1 MQTALQAFEMHLG
14 IRYLFYLYL
23 MYRSPFFIVLVLLLF
38 SSCKQ
43 YTEYVKSDVTY
54 YVDDDK
60 PQNFLG
66 QSVDSIFKV
75 DIDVELLNRE
85 NIYSPLGIQ
94 VTGFGAFDVY
104 WDGVFVGRN
113 GKMAKSG
120 HPEVPGTE
128 LTYYQIPEKLAY
140 IGKHTVTV
148 TGTQVYLRE
157 SQRGMKVKLESFLR
171 LQRAPLVVMSFMN
184 IMAGAFLI
192 ASIYYFFLYINSTRK
207 ETAVLVFGIICLL
220 FFCLLIIEYIKFYI
234 DIPYTHF
241 YTRLQI
247 VGLLTFIISILV
259 PWYFMLQFDF
269 KRKRL
274 FLFLLFASLLTIYIV
289 YYGHY
294 DQTAVYF
301 SYAMCAVS
309 LVIAIDA
316 AFRKVKGGL
325 IVVIGLLASVIVN
338 RYIFYDFGLFIAFTI
353 IVLSMLYL
361 HTIRAK
367 ALEEAHDA
375 SLLLSSRL
383 QLELVKKNIQPHF
396 LRNTLTSLIDW
407 IEESPQQGVVF
418 IRALADEFDIMNA
431 IAEDT
436 LIPIRQEIELCRKH
450 LEVMSFRKEIGYNW
464 EEKNIDASE
473 EIPPAVIH
481 TIIENGIT
489 HSLPPKQG
497 SITFSLSFTR
507 EKQYKQY
514 TLLTLAKN
522 RNRKKENSSGT
533 GFKYIKARLNESYG
547 SNWQFESFA
556 VEEGWCTTIKI
567 FDKK

>member
-1 MQTALQAFEMHLG
+1 MHFC

-23 MYRSPFFIVLVLLLF
+23 MYRPPFFIVLALLLF

-43 YTEYVKSDVTY
+43 YTEFVKSDVTY

-66 QSVDSIFKV
+66 QSADSIFKV
-75 DIDVELLNRE
+75 AIDVELLKRE
-85 NIYSPLGIQ
+85 NISSPLGIQ

-113 GKMAKSG
+113 GKMAKRG
-120 HPEVPGTE
+120 QAEVPGTE
-128 LTYYQIPEKLAY
+128 LTYYQIPEKLAT

-171 LQRAPLVVMSFMN
+171 LHRAPLVVMSFMN
-184 IMAGAFLI
+184 LMAGAFLI

-207 ETAVLVFGIICLL
+207 EATVLLFGIICLL
-220 FFCLLIIEYIKFYI
+220 FFCLLIIEYVKFYI
-234 DIPYTHF
+234 DIPYTNF

-259 PWYFMLQFDF
+259 PWYFMLQFGF

-274 FLFLLFASLLTIYIV
+274 LLFLLIVSLLTIYIE
-289 YYGHY
+289 YYGEY
-294 DQTAVYF
+294 DRTAIYF
-301 SYAMCAVS
+301 SYAMCTISFIV
-309 LVIAIDA
+309 AIDA
-316 AFRKVKGGL
+316 AFRKIKGGL

-367 ALEEAHDA
+367 ALEEAHNA

-383 QLELVKKNIQPHF
+383 QLELIKKNIQPHF

-407 IEESPQQGVVF
+407 IEESPQQGVIF
-418 IRALADEFDIMNA
+418 IRALADEFDIMNS

-436 LIPIRQEIELCRKH
+436 LIPIQQEIDLCRKH
-450 LEVMSFRKEIGYNW
+450 LEVMSFRKEVCYNW
-464 EEKNIDASE
+464 EDRNIDANE
-473 EIPPAVIH
+473 EIPPAIIH

-497 SITFSLSFTR
+497 CITFSLSFTK

-522 RNRKKENSSGT
+522 RNRKKENSNGT

-547 SNWQFESFA
+547 SNWEFDSFA

>member
-1 MQTALQAFEMHLG
+1 MRTALGAFEMHFC

-43 YTEYVKSDVTY
+43 YTEFVKSDVTY

-60 PQNFLG
+60 PQNFLS
-66 QSVDSIFKV
+66 QSADSIFKV
-75 DIDVELLNRE
+75 VIDVELLKRE
-85 NIYSPLGIQ
+85 NTSSPLGIQ

-104 WDGVFVGRN
+104 WDGVFVGSN
-113 GKMAKSG
+113 GKMTKSG
-120 HPEVPGTE
+120 QAEIPGTE
-128 LTYYQIPEKLAY
+128 LTYYQIPEKLANL
-140 IGKHTVTV
+140 GKHTVTV
-148 TGTQVYLRE
+148 IGTQVYLRE

-171 LQRAPLVVMSFMN
+171 LHRAPLVVMSFMN
-184 IMAGAFLI
+184 LMAGAFLI

-207 ETAVLVFGIICLL
+207 EATVLLFGIICLL
-220 FFCLLIIEYIKFYI
+220 FFCLLIVEYVKFYV

-259 PWYFMLQFDF
+259 PWYFMLQFGF
-269 KRKRL
+269 KLKRL
-274 FLFLLFASLLTIYIV
+274 FLFLLIISLITIYIV
-289 YYGHY
+289 YYGEY
-294 DQTAVYF
+294 DRTAIYF
-301 SYAMCAVS
+301 SYAMCIVS
-309 LVIAIDA
+309 FIVAIDA
-316 AFRKVKGGL
+316 AFRKIKGGL

-338 RYIFYDFGLFIAFTI
+338 KYIFYDFGLFIAFTI

-367 ALEEAHDA
+367 ALEEAHNA

-407 IEESPQQGVVF
+407 IEESPQQGVIF
-418 IRALADEFDIMNA
+418 IRALADEFDIMNS

-436 LIPIRQEIELCRKH
+436 LIPIQQEIELCRKH
-450 LEVMSFRKEIGYNW
+450 LEVMSFRKEVCYNW
-464 EEKNIDASE
+464 EERNIDTNE

-497 SITFSLSFTR
+497 CITFRLSFTK

-522 RNRKKENSSGT
+522 RNRKKENSKGT
-533 GFKYIKARLNESYG
+533 GFKYIKARLNENYG
-547 SNWQFESFA
+547 SNWEFDSFA

>member
-23 MYRSPFFIVLVLLLF
+23 MYRSPIFIVLVLLLF

-66 QSVDSIFKV
+66 QSADSIFKV

-120 HPEVPGTE
+120 HAEVPGTE
-128 LTYYQIPEKLAY
+128 LTYYQIPEKLAN

-171 LQRAPLVVMSFMN
+171 LHRAPLVVMSFMN

-274 FLFLLFASLLTIYIV
+274 FLLLLFASLLTIYIV

-367 ALEEAHDA
+367 ALEEAHNA

-450 LEVMSFRKEIGYNW
+450 LEVMSFRKEISYNW

-473 EIPPAVIH
+473 EIPPAVLH